1 MSSAAFPKATSQH
14 DDPIGSMIFP
24 ACTQTVAA
32 REPIP
37 DRPRVERPP
46 SECPCGLSVAA
57 PGDPAAEIEALAA
70 LLAEVVELA
79 GDRAMFP
86 SRWIEVAELAM
97 EHDSVRRALLDLWG
111 AAS

>member
-46 SECPCGLSVAA
+46 SECPRGLSVAA